1 MYPFIRPALGVA
13 ALAALVFTLQPR
25 SVPAAPRS
33 PEKGVPDDQAAR
45 PPPPPLSTSVRAKA
59 LARALKQSGE
69 PPTLPKM
76 PQELEMRLT
85 PMASQLANGTRIT
98 KAIGVTFVG
107 GTGDVPGGYYYLWP
121 YDRLTEIHFRVHT
134 EKDKLYVADCRVLE
148 QSWYNDKPKVTDD
161 GKVLLNGAGVSD
173 QELPIVDGH
182 VLFVFRGDNV
192 GTTLKLKY
200 EARPFAA
207 WLSFYGCDFGQVG

>member
-13 ALAALVFTLQPR
+13 ALAALIFTLQPR

-33 PEKGVPDDQAAR
+33 PEKGPPDDQAAR
-45 PPPPPLSTSVRAKA
+45 LPPPPLSTSTRAKA
-59 LARALKQSGE
+59 LVRALKRIGE
-69 PPTLPKM
+69 PPTLATM

-107 GTGDVPGGYYYLWP
+107 GTGDVPGGYYIMWP
-121 YDRLTEIHFRVHT
+121 FDRLTEIHLRVHT
-134 EKDKLYVADCRVLE
+134 EKDKLYVADCRLVE
-148 QSWYNDKPKVTDD
+148 QSWSNDKPVDIDGSKVF
-161 GKVLLNGAGVSD
+161 LNTAGVD
-173 QELPIVDGH
+173 NQELPVVDGH
-182 VLFVFRGDNV
+182 GLFVFRGQSV
-192 GTTLKLKY
+192 GTTLKLRY

-207 WLSFYGCDFGQVG
+207 WLLFYGCDFGQVG